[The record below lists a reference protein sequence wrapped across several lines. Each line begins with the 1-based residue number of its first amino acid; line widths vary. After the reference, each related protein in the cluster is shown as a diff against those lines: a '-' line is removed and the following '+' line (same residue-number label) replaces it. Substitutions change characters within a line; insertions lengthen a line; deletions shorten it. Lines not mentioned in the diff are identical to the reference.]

1 MPVDTTK
8 VRTVAVVGHAGAG
21 KTSLVDAMLF
31 FAKAVPAR
39 GSVAKGTSIADNLTE
54 EIERKLT
61 IHAKPL
67 WLSVEGHTMTLLDT
81 PGFADFLGE
90 TAAAIHVSDAA
101 IVVIDASHGIDV
113 GTRRLWKWLEVEHKP
128 RLIFVSKL
136 DKESTDFEKTVEQ
149 IREVFGKNCIPFELP
164 LGKEAAFSKVL
175 NLRTTPE
182 ADVPEELRDQFHAA
196 HQSLEEAAAEQDDAM
211 LEKYLG
217 GTALTLDEIT
227 KGTHVGVARGKIVP
241 ICCGS
246 VEKELGFRQLLEAVV
261 SLLPSPVDDGAWEAE
276 GGVKVEPNAK
286 GSFSGQVFKVTV
298 DPYAGALAYLRVVS
312 GTLKADMDVVN
323 GTRGGKERIPQLLRI
338 VGKNQTVATD
348 AGPGEIVA
356 LAKLKDT
363 HLGDTLCDSS
373 KQVKFAPIHF
383 PKPVAFSAVHP
394 HTQKDEE
401 KISVAI
407 HRTEAEDKTFRAERN
422 PNTHEL
428 VIAGMGDTHLAVI
441 VEGWKRKIGVN
452 VDLSVPKVD
461 YKETVTARAEGHY
474 KHKKQ
479 SGGRGQYGE
488 AYLKLGPMER
498 GAGFQFV
505 DEVVGGS
512 IPRNFIPAVEK
523 GCVEALLGGTV
534 AGYPVVDVQAT
545 VYDGSYHDVDSNE
558 LSFKISGLQAFKDA
572 MQKARP
578 VLLEP
583 VMNVAVSVP
592 DQYMG
597 DITGDL
603 NHRRGR
609 IMGVESS
616 DGLQCIKAQ
625 VPQSEMFKYC
635 SELRSMTGGRGSF
648 EMEFSHFETV
658 PSHIAQKVVA
668 EAQAA
673 KKAEQQA

>member
-8 VRTVAVVGHAGAG
+8 VRTVAVVGHAGSG
-21 KTSLVDAMLF
+21 KTSLVDALLF
-31 FAKAVPAR
+31 AAKAVPAR
-39 GSVAKGTSIADNLTE
+39 GSGLKGNSASDNLPE

-61 IHAKPL
+61 INAKPL
-67 WLSVEGHTMTLLDT
+67 WLQADGCAVTLLDT
-81 PGFADFLGE
+81 PGFTDFLGQ
-90 TAAAIHVSDAA
+90 TVAALRAADSAVVVVDA
-101 IVVIDASHGIDV
+101 VHGIEV
-113 GTRRLWKWLEVEHKP
+113 GTRRIWKWLDDQQKP
-128 RLIFVSKL
+128 RVIVVTKL
-136 DKESTDFEKTVEQ
+136 DKEGSDFLKVVEQ
-149 IREVFGKNCIPFELP
+149 IQSAFGKKCAPFAVP
-164 LGKEAAFSKVL
+164 NGKEMAFTKSV
-175 NLRTTPE
+175 NLLTC
-182 ADVPEELRDQFHAA
+182 ADGDVPEDFAGAKDTLQ
-196 HQSLEEAAAEQDDAM
+196 EAAAADDEK
-211 LEKYLG
+211 LIEKYFG
-217 GTALTLDEIT
+217 GEKLAAQEIAGSVA
-227 KGTHVGVARGKIVP
+227 KGAMVPILCAHADKDIGVAD
-241 ICCGS
+241 
-246 VEKELGFRQLLEAVV
+246 LL
-261 SLLPSPVDDGAWEAE
+261 STITGMLPSPAERGAIVVDD
-276 GGVKVEPNAK
+276 VKVEPKTTAPL
-286 GSFSGQVFKVTV
+286 SALVFKVTV
-298 DPYAGALAYLRVVS
+298 DPYAGALAYVRVCS

-338 VGKNQTVATD
+338 MGKTQTTVAD

-363 HLGDTLCDSS
+363 HLGDTLCDAA
-373 KQVKFAPIHF
+373 KQVKLPAIVF
-383 PKPVAFSAVHP
+383 PKPVAYAAVHP

-401 KISVAI
+401 KISVAL
-407 HRTEAEDKTFRAERN
+407 HRTEAEDKTFHAERN
-422 PNTHEL
+422 ANTHEL

-441 VEGWKRKIGVN
+441 VDGWKRKVGVN
-452 VDLSVPKVD
+452 VDLSTPKVD
-461 YKETVTARAEGHY
+461 YKETITARAEGHY

-488 AYLKLGPMER
+488 AYLKLAPMER

-583 VMNVAVSVP
+583 VMNVAVIVP

-609 IMGVESS
+609 IMGVEPA

-668 EAQAA
+668 EAAA
-673 KKAEQQA
+673 TKKAQQEA

>member
-1 MPVDTTK
+1 MPVDATK
-8 VRTVAVVGHAGAG
+8 VRTVAIVGHAASG
-21 KTSLVDAMLF
+21 KTSLLDAALF
-31 FAKAVPAR
+31 IAKAVPVR
-39 GSVAKGTSIADNLTE
+39 GSVADNLAE
-54 EIERKLT
+54 EIERKIT
-61 IHAKPL
+61 IHAKPF
-67 WLSVEGHTMTLLDT
+67 WLQSGDCRVTLLDT
-81 PGFADFLGE
+81 PGFPDFLGE
-90 TAAAIHVSDAA
+90 TRAAIHAADSAVVVVDAG
-101 IVVIDASHGIDV
+101 HGIEV
-113 GTRRLWKWLEVEHKP
+113 GTRRLWKWLEAEHKP
-128 RLIFVSKL
+128 RLIFISKL
-136 DKESTDFEKTVEQ
+136 DKEGTDFEKTVEQ
-149 IREVFGKNCIPFELP
+149 IREVFGKNCIAFELP
-164 LGKEAAFSKVL
+164 VGKEAAFEKVL

-182 ADVPEELRDQFHAA
+182 ADVPAELRDQFHAA

-227 KGTHVGVARGKIVP
+227 KGLHAGVARGKIVP

-246 VEKELGFRQLLEAVV
+246 VEKNHGVRQLLEAVV
-261 SLLPSPVDDGAWEAE
+261 ALLPSPVDDGAWEAD
-276 GGVKVEPNAK
+276 GGVKVEPDAK
-286 GSFSGQVFKVTV
+286 APFSGQVFKVTV
-298 DPYAGALAYLRVVS
+298 DPYAGALAYVRVVS
-312 GTLKADMDVVN
+312 GTLKADLDVVN

-338 VGKNQTVATD
+338 VGKNQTIVPEV
-348 AGPGEIVA
+348 GPGEIVA

-363 HLGDTLCDSS
+363 HLGDTLCDPTRP
-373 KQVKFAPIHF
+373 VKFAAIQF
-383 PKPVAFSAVHP
+383 PKPVAFAAVHP

-407 HRTEAEDKTFRAERN
+407 HRTEAEDKTFHAERN

-428 VIAGMGDTHLAVI
+428 VIAGMGDAHLAVI

-461 YKETVTARAEGHY
+461 YKETITGRADGHY

-488 AYLKLGPMER
+488 AYVKLAPMER
-498 GAGFQFV
+498 GAGFQYV
-505 DEVVGGS
+505 DEVVGGA

-523 GCVEALLGGTV
+523 GCVEALLSGVV

-572 MQKARP
+572 MAKARP

-583 VMNVAVSVP
+583 VMKVTVFVP

-597 DITGDL
+597 DVTGDL

-609 IMGVESS
+609 IMGVEPA
-616 DGLQCIKAQ
+616 DGLQSIIAQ
-625 VPQSEMFKYC
+625 VPQAEVFKYA

-648 EMEFSHFETV
+648 ELEYSHYEQV
-658 PSHIAQKVVA
+658 PTHIAQKVIA

-673 KKAEQQA
+673 KKAAQET

>member
-1 MPVDTTK
+1 MPVDVTK
-8 VRTVAVVGHAGAG
+8 VRTVVVAGHASAG

-31 FAKAVPAR
+31 LTKTVPAR
-39 GSVAKGTSIADNLTE
+39 GSVATGSSAADNLPE
-54 EIERKLT
+54 EIERKIT
-61 IHAKPL
+61 IQAKPFYVAHDGFAL
-67 WLSVEGHTMTLLDT
+67 TLLDT
-81 PGFADFLGE
+81 PGFPDFLGQ
-90 TAAAIHVSDAA
+90 TAAAIHAADAA
-101 IVVIDASHGIDV
+101 ILVVDAVNGV
-113 GTRRLWKWLEVEHKP
+113 AAGTRRLWKWLEVEHKP

-136 DKESTDFEKTVEQ
+136 DKEGADFAKTVEQ
-149 IREVFGKNCIPFELP
+149 IRDAFGKNCIPFELP
-164 LGKEAAFSKVL
+164 QGKEAGFTKVL

-182 ADVPEELRDQFHAA
+182 AAVPAELQDQFHAA
-196 HQSLEEAAAEQDDAM
+196 HQALEEAAAEQDDAM

-217 GTALTLDEIT
+217 GTGLTLDEIT
-227 KGTHVGVARGKIVP
+227 KGMHVGVARGAIVP

-246 VEKELGFRQLLEAVV
+246 AEKELGLRQLLEAVV
-261 SLLPSPVDDGAWEAE
+261 SLLPSPVDDGAWIAE
-276 GGVKVEPNAK
+276 GEIPVEPKANSPFA
-286 GSFSGQVFKVTV
+286 GQVFKVTV

-312 GTLKADMDVVN
+312 GTLKPDMEVVN
-323 GTRGGKERIPQLLRI
+323 GSRGGKERIPQLLRV
-338 VGKNQTVATD
+338 VGKTQTAVTE

-363 HLGDTLCDSS
+363 HLGDTLCDAARA
-373 KQVKFAPIHF
+373 VKFASIQF
-383 PKPVAFSAVHP
+383 PKPVTFMAVHP

-401 KISVAI
+401 KISVAL
-407 HRTEAEDKTFRAERN
+407 HRTEAEDGTFRAERN
-422 PNTHEL
+422 PNTKEL

-441 VEGWKRKIGVN
+441 VDGWKRKVGVH
-452 VDLSVPKVD
+452 VDLSTPKVD

-488 AYLKLGPMER
+488 AYLKLAPMER
-498 GAGFQFV
+498 GAGFQYV
-505 DEVVGGS
+505 DEVVGGA

-523 GCVEALLGGTV
+523 GCVEALLAGVV

-583 VMNVAVSVP
+583 VMNVAVYVP

-609 IMGVESS
+609 IMGVEPA

-625 VPQSEMFKYC
+625 VPQSEMFKYS

-648 EMEFSHFETV
+648 EMEPSHYETV
-658 PSHIAQKVVA
+658 PAHIAQKVVA
-668 EAQAA
+668 EAAAA
-673 KKAEQQA
+673 KKAEHAG